1 MRTDKTERIRAEQ
14 VSDAID
20 QLLRDPGAQPE
31 QIEPIDAGLLDT
43 ARRLAHMQAWLGPV
57 DPVLE
62 QQVMRQVRTGTAQ
75 RPRRFYLKPGWAG
88 LALAAVLL
96 AAMLLTPAGQTA
108 VASFMAVFSLG
119 RTEVRIT
126 PVSTPSALPVMAVA
140 ESTAVQ
146 QSLTLPEA
154 RARVDFSIPQPAYL
168 PDGYLLREVNGYSYP
183 DLPAWIPQPFF
194 VELLY
199 SDEAGHTCTLRVYP
213 ISLGEGASISGM
225 NLEADPIEDVRNV
238 DMNGRPGVLLRLG
251 ASPQRG
257 AEAEATWR
265 EVVWE
270 QGDLVLALYGANLP
284 ESELLRIAR
293 SVR

>member
-1 MRTDKTERIRAEQ
+1 MPA
-14 VSDAID
+14 
-20 QLLRDPGAQPE
+20 L
-31 QIEPIDAGLLDT
+31 
-43 ARRLAHMQAWLGPV
+43 LGPV

-62 QQVMRQVRTGTAQ
+62 RQVMRQVRADAFRRAGTRQ
-75 RPRRFYLKPGWAG
+75 RPRLLRLRPGWAG
-88 LALAAVLL
+88 LGLAGFLL
-96 AAMLLTPAGQTA
+96 LVMLLTPAGHTA
-108 VASFMAVFSLG
+108 LASFMAVFSLG

-126 PVSTPSALPVMAVA
+126 PVNTSSAPPTVAVA

-154 RARVDFSIPQPAYL
+154 QAQVDFPIPQPAYL
-168 PDGYLLREVNGYSYP
+168 PAGYLLREVNSYSYP

-199 SDEAGHTCTLRVYP
+199 RDEAGHTCTLRVYP

-225 NLEADPIEDVRNV
+225 NLEAAPVQDARNV
-238 DMNGRPGVLLRLG
+238 DVNSGPGVLLRLG
-251 ASPQRG
+251 TEETQ
-257 AEAEATWR
+257 ATWQ

-270 QGDLVLALYGANLP
+270 QGDLILALYGADL
-284 ESELLRIAR
+284 SEPDLLRIAR